1 MIDKP
6 DPKAGLQPA
15 IHGRAFLA
23 WLGLLC
29 TAEIEDEQS
38 DLQHDERP
46 RARVPAPRHP

>member
-15 IHGRAFLA
+15 QHGQAFLA

-29 TAEIEDEQS
+29 TSEVEEEQA
-38 DLQHDERP
+38 DLQHDEGP
-46 RARVPAPRHP
+46 RARLPAPRYP